1 MYLNSYSLTPF
12 SLLPKDVKCPANSRY
27 ELCGS
32 ACPATCSDP
41 NAPSKCKLPCVQ
53 TCTCKKGFVLSG
65 SRCVRTNKCGC
76 SYEGRYVPAGESFWA
91 DDSCRKRC
99 RCNPRNHKVE
109 CKAKSC
115 RAGEQCKEINGVRKC
130 HSLSQ
135 STCHSRGDPHYMTFD
150 RKKFDFQGTCVYQ
163 LAALCTNNTE
173 LEEFEVRVQNE
184 HRHNKRV
191 SYTKLVEIRVYS
203 LSIIITTSY
212 KGNILVRTQSY
223 EKCLKLL

>member
-1 MYLNSYSLTPF
+1 
-12 SLLPKDVKCPANSRY
+12 
-27 ELCGS
+27 
-32 ACPATCSDP
+32 
-41 NAPSKCKLPCVQ
+41 
-53 TCTCKKGFVLSG
+53 
-65 SRCVRTNKCGC
+65 
-76 SYEGRYVPAGESFWA
+76 
-91 DDSCRKRC
+91 
-99 RCNPRNHKVE
+99 
-109 CKAKSC
+109 
-115 RAGEQCKEINGVRKC
+115 
-130 HSLSQ
+130 
-135 STCHSRGDPHYMTFD
+135 MTFD
-150 RKKFDFQGTCVYQ
+150 KKKFDFQGTCVYQ